1 MGDKIK
7 AMNIQPE
14 KDNQHNELLELVN
27 PLIDFMNNN
36 GFSFMFVAGKD
47 GTCTRHLKGSY
58 DDIEAMLSGMAEK
71 NKQVAAIFKG
81 IKL

>member
-1 MGDKIK
+1 
-7 AMNIQPE
+7 MNIQTE
-14 KDNQHNELLELVN
+14 NETAHNDLLTLVN
-27 PLIDFMNNN
+27 PLISFMAEN
-36 GFSFMFVAGKD
+36 GYSFMFVAGKD

-81 IKL
+81 INQ